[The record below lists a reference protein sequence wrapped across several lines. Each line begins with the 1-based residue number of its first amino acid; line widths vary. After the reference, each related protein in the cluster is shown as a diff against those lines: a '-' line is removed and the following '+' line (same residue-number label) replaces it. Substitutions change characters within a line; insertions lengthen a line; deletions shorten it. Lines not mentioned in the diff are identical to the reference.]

1 MSPLHDLQT
10 RITQAL
16 LDPELPV
23 PAGIRG
29 PGVASVR
36 RRFAVHRNNFASGL
50 VDVLA
55 GRFPVVHRLVGEEF
69 FRVMALGYVWENPP
83 GSPILLDYGKDFPEF
98 VRRFLPARDL
108 DYLPDVARLEVAA
121 SEAHHSEDAACVGPE
136 RLSHLSPSELASA
149 RATLHPSTRLVQSM
163 HPIVTIWKMNVSD
176 GDPQPIDPWHG
187 EDALVLRN
195 GMSVAVHR
203 LPPGATRFILA
214 LARGADFG
222 SAATEAAADDD
233 QFDLGAN
240 LAGLFESGALHSLSA
255 GDRS

>member
-1 MSPLHDLQT
+1 MNPLHDLQT
-10 RITQAL
+10 RIAQAL

-23 PAGIRG
+23 PVGIRG
-29 PGVASVR
+29 PGSTSVR

-50 VDVLA
+50 IDVLA
-55 GRFPVVHRLVGEEF
+55 DRFPVVRRLVGEQF
-69 FRVMALGYVWENPP
+69 FRVMALGYIWESPP
-83 GSPILLDYGKDFPEF
+83 GSPILLDYGKSFPEF

-121 SEAHHSEDAACVGPE
+121 SEAHHSEDAPCLGPE
-136 RLSHLSPSELASA
+136 RLSRMSPSELSSA
-149 RATLHPSTRLVQSM
+149 RANLHPSTRLVQSA
-163 HPIVTIWKMNVSD
+163 HPIVTIWKMNLSD

-203 LPPGATRFILA
+203 LPPGAAGFILA

-222 SAATEAAADDD
+222 TAASEAAADSG

-240 LAGLFESGALHSLSA
+240 LAGLFGSGALHSLLA